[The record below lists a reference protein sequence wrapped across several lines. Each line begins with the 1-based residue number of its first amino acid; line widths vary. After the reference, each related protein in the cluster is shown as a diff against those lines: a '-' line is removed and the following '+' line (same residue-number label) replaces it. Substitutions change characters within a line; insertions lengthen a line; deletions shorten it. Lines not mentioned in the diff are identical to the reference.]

1 MHGKSRE
8 AGECLAPSFH
18 EIGSN
23 RNKLKKT
30 ATGDILHEDLR
41 KQSAHGQSIYDH
53 RTAGFVTQEA

>member
-1 MHGKSRE
+1 MS
-8 AGECLAPSFH
+8 CPQFH

-41 KQSAHGQSIYDH
+41 KQSAHGQSVYHH
-53 RTAGFVTQEA
+53 RTAGFIAQEA